1 MPVVKRSRH
10 SFSETVAQLQ
20 SALRASG
27 NNVFITIDQSAE
39 ASGAGLTLRPT
50 TLIVFGNPK
59 AGTLLMQ
66 ADPLAA
72 LDLPIKFL
80 IWEDAGAVSVA
91 YTPASELAARYKL
104 DAHADVIATIDRGLA
119 MLVTSVE

>member
-10 SFSETVAQLQ
+10 SFAETISELQ
-20 SALRASG
+20 SALQASG
-27 NNVFITIDQSAE
+27 NKVFLTIDQSAE

-66 ADPLAA
+66 AEPLVA
-72 LDLPIKFL
+72 LDLPIKLL
-80 IWEDAGAVSVA
+80 IWEEAGAVSVA

-104 DAHADVIATIDRGLA
+104 AGQGELIAAIDRGLTA
-119 MLVTSVE
+119 LANSVE